1 MMAGFK
7 GEKGQVENSEKILV
21 TANKKLLK
29 QEEQHKMESIKLRAK
44 LSEAR
49 RVIKLKSVP

>member
-1 MMAGFK
+1 MAGFK

-44 LSEAR
+44 LSEAH
-49 RVIKLKSVP
+49 RVIKLRSAP